1 MFDTFTQ
8 SGEVRRIRRCRRFG
22 IPALEQQSAQMK
34 PILILADQLTHIF
47 ATGPEAAAGDLFVDE
62 RLEPIG
68 EGDVHRAH
76 VRMVEALANFGKPG
90 ASAHFVEIVRID
102 DDIKRAFLHRHVRAI
117 ALVGAHLRER
127 MATAKQPEQ
136 VIRQELAQLQQANE
150 ASAAAD

>member
-47 ATGPEAAAGDLFVDE
+47 ATGPEAAAGNLFVDE

-76 VRMVEALANFGKPG
+76 VRMLEGLANFGESG
-90 ASAHFVEIVRID
+90 ASARSDTFQWAAPD
-102 DDIKRAFLHRHVRAI
+102 GF
-117 ALVGAHLRER
+117 
-127 MATAKQPEQ
+127 TP
-136 VIRQELAQLQQANE
+136 
-150 ASAAAD
+150 SAA